1 MTRLLAA
8 LMVVVLIAG
17 CATDRSAGNT
27 TETENVLTALV
38 DSFLPD
44 WNRPAARA
52 TVATLRLSE
61 EDIDFSRTDSLGRD
75 LSVERM
81 DGTPLPFDIKV
92 WDRRDRIGRL
102 MIRLDSSLV
111 APNQRIRLRWG
122 LPLRL
127 PVDPRSLWKAIPDSQ
142 RLAVNSI
149 LVDDFNDGDLLS
161 SLPDHAKWFTFHSE
175 SASVS
180 EPAIVPAERG
190 RSGKAIHA
198 SYSATS
204 YRYSIIA
211 VNLPGHR
218 SLRALDSV
226 SFWVRG
232 SGQVTFAFDH
242 IDDDANVKAWK
253 RWPMD
258 STWKR
263 ISFTPAD
270 LEPGAPDSLGGN
282 IGWNG
287 IRDSVTKLTFLLV
300 DGTDIWL
307 DDIRLY
313 GVDRDDVR

>member
-8 LMVVVLIAG
+8 LLVVVLVAG

-61 EDIDFSRTDSLGRD
+61 DDIDFSRTDSLGRD

-81 DGTPLPFDIKV
+81 DGVPLPFDIKI
-92 WDRRDRIGRL
+92 WDTRNRVGRL

-111 APNQRIRLRWG
+111 APDQRIRLRWG

-127 PVDPRSLWKAIPDSQ
+127 PVDPQSLWKAIPDSQ
-142 RLAVNSI
+142 KLAVNSV
-149 LVDDFNDGDLLS
+149 LVDDFADGDLLS
-161 SLPDHAKWFTFHSE
+161 SLPDHGKWYTRSSE

-180 EPAIVPAERG
+180 AAAIVPADRG
-190 RSGKAIHA
+190 RIGSAIHV
-198 SYSATS
+198 SYKATS
-204 YRYSIIA
+204 YRYSL
-211 VNLPGHR
+211 VGVGLPGHR
-218 SLRALDSV
+218 SLRTLDSM

-232 SGQVTFAFDH
+232 SGKVTFAFDH
-242 IDDDANVKAWK
+242 LGDHPNVKAWK
-253 RWPMD
+253 GWMMD

-270 LEPGAPDSLGGN
+270 LDPAAPDSLGGN

-287 IRDSVTKLTFLLV
+287 VRDSVTNITFLLV
-300 DGTDIWL
+300 DGSDIWL

-313 GVDRDDVR
+313 GVDQDDVR